1 MAANGAVA
9 LDSPRAPVVDES
21 NEPRSDIEAERMYE
35 EALAQALSQAASTE
49 VMADLHFNLGN
60 VRKRLGRENAE
71 KSYREAISLNAFH
84 IEARNNLG
92 VLLTRRG
99 DYERAIEVM
108 EAALGAPL
116 EELARCELEAN
127 LGLALEQIG
136 RRQEAVAAYERAI
149 SRGSSAAFT
158 NLGSALSRWAEE
170 TDDDALR
177 WRALE
182 AHRAASLAA
191 PDDATARFNL
201 AAMLD
206 ELGNLEEAVHEY
218 EHAIRVYPAYSDAHN
233 NLALTLE
240 KMRERDPCAASLDEI
255 TYHFQV
261 AAEARPDFDV
271 LCNLA
276 AHRFETSQVDLAI
289 DAYRQAADLQPDDAF
304 EAYFRL
310 AEIYASQGYIDNAL
324 DCAKRAVRT
333 ALPGVDR
340 DRARDFLRDLLA
352 AWRET
357 LPLVSRE

>member
-1 MAANGAVA
+1 MAADKAATPQAFVI
-9 LDSPRAPVVDES
+9 DES

-35 EALAQALSQAASTE
+35 EALTRALSQAASTE

-71 KSYREAISLNAFH
+71 KSYREAISLNSLH

-99 DYERAIEVM
+99 DYERAIEIM
-108 EAALGAPL
+108 EAALEAPV

-127 LGLALEQIG
+127 LGLALEQVG
-136 RRQEAVAAYERAI
+136 RRKEAVAAYERAI
-149 SRGSSAAFT
+149 SRGSSTAFT
-158 NLGSALSRWAEE
+158 NLGSALHRWAEE

-206 ELGNLEEAVHEY
+206 ELGNLEDAVHEY
-218 EHAIRVYPAYSDAHN
+218 KDALRLYPEYSDAHN

-240 KMRERDPCAASLDEI
+240 KMRERDPCAASLDDI
-255 TYHFQV
+255 TYHLQA

-276 AHRFETSQVDLAI
+276 AHRFETDQVDLAI
-289 DAYRQAADLQPDDAF
+289 DAYRQATDLYPDDAF
-304 EAYFRL
+304 EACFRL
-310 AEIYASQGYIDNAL
+310 AEIYASRGDIDAAL
-324 DCAKRAVRT
+324 DCAKRAVRA

-340 DRARDFLRDLLA
+340 DEARVLLRDLLA

-357 LPLVSRE
+357 LLHVSEE